1 MEKPLRFDRMSGLD
15 SGQLDELEPRVAE
28 ILERPWKSATGRPKE
43 LTLREAII
51 IASGYA
57 RQNIIEDVWAEI
69 FDISQPGV
77 SRIITE
83 ITPLIEKA
91 TAEFR
96 PGAEEAKAAAR
107 GQTVLVDGFLAPCWS
122 WRGIPDLWSGKHKT
136 TGFCSQV
143 ISDLAG
149 DVLFVSEPLTGHN
162 HDMTVLSET
171 KTAEII
177 AEAFSGIGDKGYQGS
192 GYITPIKKPQYRDL
206 LEWEKKFNAD
216 VSALRAPV
224 ERAIAHIKSWRIL
237 HTDYRRPLATYLTS
251 FRAAIG
257 LYFFKLSFE

>member
-28 ILERPWKSATGRPKE
+28 MLENPWKSATGRPKGI
-43 LTLREAII
+43 TFREAII
-51 IASGYA
+51 IASGYT
-57 RQNIIEDVWAEI
+57 RQNIIQDVWAEI

-96 PGAEEAKAAAR
+96 PGAEEAKAAVR

-143 ISDLAG
+143 ISNLQG
-149 DVLFVSEPLTGHN
+149 DVIFVSEPLTGHN

-192 GYITPIKKPQYRDL
+192 GYSTRLSHLCGWGLPGQADGADFCGCQLVRARWPIFRGD
-206 LEWEKKFNAD
+206 D
-216 VSALRAPV
+216 DAPELGGHV
-224 ERAIAHIKSWRIL
+224 
-237 HTDYRRPLATYLTS
+237 
-251 FRAAIG
+251 G
-257 LYFFKLSFE
+257 G